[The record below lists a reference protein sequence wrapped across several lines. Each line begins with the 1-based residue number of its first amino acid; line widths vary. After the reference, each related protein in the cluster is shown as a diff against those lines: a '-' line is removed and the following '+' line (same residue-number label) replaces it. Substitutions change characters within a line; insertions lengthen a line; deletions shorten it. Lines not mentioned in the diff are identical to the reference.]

1 MMMNYSSIRVSTTF
15 FLTLLW
21 SYAAIVKLLD
31 PALSLSQMRN
41 QIFPNWLSDVLAF
54 ALPFAELLAV
64 ALLLVKC
71 TYKIGLYLS
80 TLLLTAFTLYIILV
94 KLLVFDRIPC
104 SCGGVISGMSWL
116 QHLFFNLFFLA
127 LSIAAIYFEP
137 LKHSPAD
144 AITERRNMGNKT

>member
-1 MMMNYSSIRVSTTF
+1 MNSSLVRLSAI
-15 FLTLLW
+15 FLLPLLW

-31 PALSLSQMRN
+31 PVLSLSQMRN
-41 QIFPNWLSDVLAF
+41 QIFPNWLADVLAF

-64 ALLLVKC
+64 ALLLFKC

-94 KLLVFDRIPC
+94 KLLVFDSIPC
-104 SCGGVISGMSWL
+104 SFGGIISGMSWL
-116 QHLFFNLFFLA
+116 QHLFFTLFFLA

-137 LKHSPAD
+137 LKQLKAD
-144 AITERRNMGNKT
+144 GIPERRSIGKKT